1 MRNPFLILIA
11 AVIALSP
18 GLTRAIGDRPS
29 GKDQHPTDA
38 GASTVLD
45 YEFFKTRVEPIF
57 VAKRPGHARCI
68 DCHTSNPLFLLQ
80 PLPASGVWSDDDS
93 RKNFE
98 AALRIT
104 IPGNVNNP
112 LLVHPLAQAAGGDFF
127 HSGGKHWQS
136 RSDEEWQ
143 TLKAWV
149 MGAKATSNGNVGVR
163 IIQTNSAG
171 DNVDIIDPATNTVVG
186 VINGIE
192 VPHGAG
198 AAPDGRRIYISDES
212 KSTLDVVDSKT
223 LAVTARVPLSGHPN
237 NMAVSRDGRHVY
249 VGIIEPPGGVD
260 VIDTTGLRRTRTIP
274 TRGTIHNVYV
284 TPDGKYVVAGSIDG
298 KTINVIDAKTDQPA
312 WSVDM
317 GLGVRPMAFS
327 RNADGSTKWIFVQL
341 SDFNG
346 FAVVDFATH
355 KQISRIKNPDLPP
368 GKPTVP
374 EGADP
379 SHGMAVTSDGAVLVV
394 CSRLNN
400 FLYAYSLP
408 DLRLKGG
415 AELGGEGAAWV
426 TLTPDGRM
434 AYVANAV
441 TNDVSVIDVGA
452 LKEIARIP
460 VGYVPK
466 RNITALLQ

>member
-1 MRNPFLILIA
+1 VLTPHRALVLLAATIA
-11 AVIALSP
+11 VSP
-18 GLTRAIGDRPS
+18 SLTRAN
-29 GKDQHPTDA
+29 
-38 GASTVLD
+38 GASTAAPLD

-57 VAKRPGHARCI
+57 LAKRPGRARCV
-68 DCHTSNPLFLLQ
+68 DCHTVNPLFPLR
-80 PLPASGVWSDDDS
+80 PLPAGGVWSDDDS

-98 AALRIT
+98 AAVRIT
-104 IPGNVNNP
+104 VPGSVNSP
-112 LLVHPLAQAAGGDFF
+112 LLVHPLAQAAGGDLY

-136 RSDEEWQ
+136 QSDEEWQ

-149 MGAKATSNGNVGVR
+149 MGARAVAAGTAVR

-171 DNVDIIDPATNTVVG
+171 DNVDLIDPLTNTVVG

-198 AAPDGRRIYISDES
+198 AAPDGSRIYVTDES
-212 KSTLDVVDSKT
+212 ASSLDVVDART
-223 LAVTARVPLSGHPN
+223 LSVTARVPLSGHPN
-237 NMAVSRDGRHVY
+237 NMAVGRDGRHVY

-260 VIDTTGLRRTRTIP
+260 VIDASSLQRIRTIP
-274 TRGTIHNVYV
+274 TRGAIHNVYV
-284 TPDGKYVVAGSIDG
+284 TPDGKYVVAGSVVG
-298 KTINVIDAKTDQPA
+298 KTINVIDAQTEQPV

-317 GLGVRPMAFS
+317 DLGVRPMAFNH
-327 RNADGSTKWIFVQL
+327 NADGSTKWIFVQL
-341 SDFNG
+341 TDFNG

-355 KQISRIKNPDLPP
+355 KQIARIKNPDLPP

-374 EGADP
+374 EGPDP
-379 SHGMAVTSDGAVLVV
+379 SHGMAVTRDGTTLLV

-408 DLRLKGG
+408 GLRLIGG
-415 AELGGEGAAWV
+415 VELGGKGAAWV
-426 TLTPDGRM
+426 TLTPDGKL
-434 AYVANAV
+434 AYVANAI
-441 TNDVSVIDVGA
+441 TNDVSVIAVGG

-466 RNITALLQ
+466 RNVTVVLR